1 MIISTFF
8 GEVLLRP
15 SLLIV
20 VLVLK
25 LLPNDVLHLLLATEL
40 FRGSTRCLPTP
51 SPYILT
57 AKHSLFWEQNIF
69 EDKNT
74 PKHPKHDEEDDEDAG
89 SDGED
94 VSIPEGT
101 ARLMRRCF
109 NPVTG
114 VGK

>member
-74 PKHPKHDEEDDEDAG
+74 PKHPKHDEEDDEDAEMSEFAATFG
-89 SDGED
+89 CWRSSGLQCPGCQIDL
-94 VSIPEGT
+94 S
-101 ARLMRRCF
+101 
-109 NPVTG
+109 
-114 VGK
+114 